1 MPGKN
6 FASRGFEHGP
16 SEYVTTDSSIHWTTS
31 VSADVAI
38 NWVFKKSYAF
48 LLCGDWQFSSFFKDD
63 FSGFRVELN
72 L

>member
-31 VSADVAI
+31 VSADLAI
-38 NWVFKKSYAF
+38 N
-48 LLCGDWQFSSFFKDD
+48 
-63 FSGFRVELN
+63 
-72 L
+72 